1 MMSAR
6 SCATER
12 SDIMGFLGWAA
23 VFFILAV
30 IAAIFGFGG
39 LAAGATLVAEVLF
52 FIFIVAFVVTLVG
65 EIVQRSRRESA

>member
-1 MMSAR
+1 
-6 SCATER
+6 
-12 SDIMGFLGWAA
+12 MGFLGWAA